1 MTHKENL
8 WVFDNDGTL
17 YNDFGAGK
25 KFMEIL
31 LPYASNLLQIPIDTT
46 EVEIARLKNKWATEF
61 SILALAKE
69 FKIDF
74 SRMVKDT
81 YLKLDLDQCGIYPDT
96 ETINTLSAIQA
107 PKIVFTNNPSEFARY
122 ILDYMKMSHL
132 FIDFIGMEETNF
144 HSKPD
149 PRSYRTVET
158 HHPGYE
164 RIFFCDDSL
173 KNLEIAHR
181 LGWKTFWIKPPQATP
196 DSDRHVIIESLL
208 DLGNYLS

>member
-17 YNDFGAGK
+17 YNDFGAGN

-31 LPYASNLLQIPIDTT
+31 LPYASNLLQIPINTT
-46 EVEIARLKNKWATEF
+46 EVEIARLKKKWATEF

-69 FKIDF
+69 LRVDF

-81 YLKLDLDQCGIYPDT
+81 YLKLDLDQCGICPDT
-96 ETINTLSAIQA
+96 KTINTLGAIQS

-158 HHPGYE
+158 HHPGHE

-173 KNLEIAHR
+173 KNLETAHQ
-181 LGWKTFWIKPPQATP
+181 LGWKTFWIKPPKATP
-196 DSDRHVIIESLL
+196 DSNRHIILESLSEL
-208 DLGNYLS
+208 ENHL